1 MLFSPRYDIIMQY
14 QRVADILPEMD
25 LVITAEGAIDF
36 QTPKGKVPAE
46 VARLA
51 KIHGIPVVVLAGTIG
66 KDANNNYDY
75 GIDAFTTIL
84 QSPCTLEHAI
94 QHCESLI
101 SSATERMLRT
111 IMVGM
116 QMSKRSSDI
125 VKLHRLAK
133 AA

>member
-1 MLFSPRYDIIMQY
+1 LKY
-14 QRVADILPEMD
+14 QHIEKMLPEMD

-66 KDANNNYDY
+66 KEASNNYAY

-84 QSPCTLEHAI
+84 QTPCTLEYAI
-94 QHCESLI
+94 RNCASLVE
-101 SSATERMLRT
+101 SATERLLRT
-111 IMVGM
+111 ILVGVL
-116 QMSKRSSDI
+116 MSQRATQA
-125 VKLHRLAK
+125 LA
-133 AA
+133 A